1 MRFSEL
7 DEIGYDFLELWLIKN
22 ERISASE
29 VHKLTYIVELYIAQ
43 LGCVFAFL
51 GRTGRRL
58 II

>member
-29 VHKLTYIVELYIAQ
+29 IHKQTYIVELYIAQ